1 MVYKIATN
9 INRVQFKNQLFYI
22 PRVNK
27 IRDFINR
34 SATSQLNRR
43 AVSSMIVGM
52 ISSNSGT
59 PAIEM
64 SVVESESIPKQQE
77 LNVLQGFF

>member
-1 MVYKIATN
+1 
-9 INRVQFKNQLFYI
+9 
-22 PRVNK
+22 
-27 IRDFINR
+27 
-34 SATSQLNRR
+34 
-43 AVSSMIVGM
+43 MIVGM